1 MTTPVSIKFIAVA
14 SLIVLFVAYLLY
26 LFIEPRLEFRQAKN
40 EVTALQQ
47 DCQNHVISFSQYMDR
62 IEALAEDHDYS
73 MAYIAAILMNHSFG
87 EYVRSRR
94 DDGKISGDEYARYM
108 KLKQKISE
116 AAGRRNQA
124 D

>member
-1 MTTPVSIKFIAVA
+1 MTTPVSIRFIVVA
-14 SLIVLFVAYLLY
+14 CLIVLFVAYLLY

-73 MAYIAAILMNHSFG
+73 VAYITAILMNHSFG
-87 EYVRSRR
+87 DYVRSRR
-94 DDGKISGDEYARYM
+94 DTHEISGDEYARYM
-108 KLKQKISE
+108 KTLQKISE
-116 AAGRRNQA
+116 SGAKRQ
-124 D
+124 

>member
-1 MTTPVSIKFIAVA
+1 MKTPVSLKFIIIA

-47 DCQNHVISFSQYMDR
+47 DCQNHVISFSRYMDR

-73 MAYIAAILMNHSFG
+73 MAYITAILMNHSFG

-108 KLKQKISE
+108 KIKQKISE
-116 AAGRRNQA
+116 AAARRN
-124 D
+124 